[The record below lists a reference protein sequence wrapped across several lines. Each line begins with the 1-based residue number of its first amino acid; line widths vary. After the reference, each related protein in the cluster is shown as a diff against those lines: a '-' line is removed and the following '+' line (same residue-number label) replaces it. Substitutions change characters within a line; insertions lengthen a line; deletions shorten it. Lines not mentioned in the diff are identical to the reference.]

1 MGPGAPPKCQR
12 LRHPGLGAG
21 RMLDFRCSPLHP
33 VGSQV
38 GGRWQREGRVM
49 GWGRFQVSPHNS
61 GVPSGGGKHS
71 NTVLWTVD
79 PGVQEKP
86 GVGQKA
92 LA

>member
-1 MGPGAPPKCQR
+1 
-12 LRHPGLGAG
+12 
-21 RMLDFRCSPLHP
+21 
-33 VGSQV
+33 
-38 GGRWQREGRVM
+38 M
-49 GWGRFQVSPHNS
+49 GWGAFQESSTTVEAIRRR
-61 GVPSGGGKHS
+61 KHS